1 MALRSASNF
10 RQMSS
15 ATRVRSM
22 RCPLSRASNARSAK
36 CLSACAV
43 ARTALGLWPHARG
56 GPLDALDTPPT
67 LRYMSSEAIRIESET
82 LNSLRERSAQSG
94 EPIVRM
100 AQRYIREGMRRDRHP
115 GIVFRDGPAGRRAV
129 VIGGPDVWEVIAAAR
144 SAPER
149 GENLVHAL
157 AERIGV
163 PVEKIRIAVSYYGEY
178 PDEVDL
184 FITANEQEAEQ
195 LERALE
201 NERRLLG

>member
-1 MALRSASNF
+1 
-10 RQMSS
+10 
-15 ATRVRSM
+15 
-22 RCPLSRASNARSAK
+22 
-36 CLSACAV
+36 
-43 ARTALGLWPHARG
+43 
-56 GPLDALDTPPT
+56 
-67 LRYMSSEAIRIESET
+67 MSSEAIRIESET
-82 LNSLRERSAQSG
+82 LIALRERSAQSG
-94 EPIVRM
+94 EPIVRL
-100 AQRYIREGMRRDRHP
+100 AQRYIGEGMRLDRHP

-149 GENLVHAL
+149 GETLIQVL

-178 PDEVDL
+178 PAEVDR
-184 FITANEQEAEQ
+184 FIAANEQEAEQ

>member
-1 MALRSASNF
+1 MHWDES
-10 RQMSS
+10 
-15 ATRVRSM
+15 
-22 RCPLSRASNARSAK
+22 
-36 CLSACAV
+36 
-43 ARTALGLWPHARG
+43 
-56 GPLDALDTPPT
+56 PT

-82 LNSLRERSAQSG
+82 LNALRERSTQSG
-94 EPIVRM
+94 EPIVRL
-100 AQRYIREGMRRDRHP
+100 AQRYLREGMRRDRHP

-149 GENLVHAL
+149 GKHLVHAL

-178 PDEVDL
+178 PDEVDQ
-184 FITANEQEAEQ
+184 FIAANEQEAEQ

-201 NERRLLG
+201 NERRLLE